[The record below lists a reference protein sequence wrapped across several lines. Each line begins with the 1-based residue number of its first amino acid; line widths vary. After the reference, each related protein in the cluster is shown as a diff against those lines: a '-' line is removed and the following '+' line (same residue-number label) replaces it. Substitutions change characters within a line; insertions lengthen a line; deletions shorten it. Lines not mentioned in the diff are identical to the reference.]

1 MFLRDWKCLVCY
13 AVAIWRGVWGWMFA
27 HFVAEDMGCTY
38 DDRERMLI
46 QFTRGEEIYVDKSYI
61 AREC

>member
-1 MFLRDWKCLVCY
+1 
-13 AVAIWRGVWGWMFA
+13 MFA